1 MEVNIKAFGSQVIYF
16 VEITANIFLFFFPKH
31 GTLGSSLFQLNGLLH
46 LAKSICFQNMAHS
59 VKITENLILKNR

>member
-31 GTLGSSLFQLNGLLH
+31 GTLGSSRWLMRGL
-46 LAKSICFQNMAHS
+46 AEEK
-59 VKITENLILKNR
+59 